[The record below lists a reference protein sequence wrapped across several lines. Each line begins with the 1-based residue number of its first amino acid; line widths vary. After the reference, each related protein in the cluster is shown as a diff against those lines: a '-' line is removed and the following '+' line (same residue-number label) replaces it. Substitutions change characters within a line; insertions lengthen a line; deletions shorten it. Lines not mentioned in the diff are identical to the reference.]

1 MNFLA
6 HSFISR
12 NHHDH
17 ILLGNFF
24 GDSFKGNIKNIATG
38 KVQLGVRLHR
48 NIDRFTDSH
57 ENVLQAIRIFRDQ
70 QGMFSPVVVDMVF
83 DHLLAKNW
91 LNWSDQKLGPY
102 TQDLFS
108 RLKANEDLIPPRGQL
123 FFPHMSEH
131 NWLLHYSKPEGLHRA
146 LSGLDRRVK
155 HPSEMAKSLS
165 VLAEVEE
172 ELTQLFNDFF
182 PQLIAYSE
190 DFMAGEE
197 PL

>member
-24 GDSFKGNIKNIATG
+24 GDSFKGNIKNIASP
-38 KVQLGVRLHR
+38 KVRLGVRLHR

-57 ENVLQAIRIFRDQ
+57 ENVLKAIRIFREQ

-91 LNWSDQKLGPY
+91 MYWSDQKLEPY
-102 TQDLFS
+102 TQHLFT
-108 RLKANEDLIPPRGQL
+108 RLNEHSHLIPSRGHI
-123 FFPHMSEH
+123 FFPHMSEY
-131 NWLLHYSKPEGLHRA
+131 NWLLHYSKPQGLHRA

-155 HPSEMAKSLS
+155 HPSKMASSLS

-172 ELTQLFNDFF
+172 ELTELFNDFF

-190 DFMAGEE
+190 EFMSGEE
-197 PL
+197 TL